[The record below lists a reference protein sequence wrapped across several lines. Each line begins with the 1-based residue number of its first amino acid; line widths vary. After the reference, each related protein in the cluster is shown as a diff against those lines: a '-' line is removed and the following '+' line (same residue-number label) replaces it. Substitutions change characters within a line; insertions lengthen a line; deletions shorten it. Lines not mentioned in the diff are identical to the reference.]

1 MLCIIMGVAG
11 SGKSTI
17 GKLLR
22 DRTGWTFYDA
32 DDFHPPEN
40 IDKMRRAIPLN
51 DEDRRTWLF
60 VLQGLIARIFSQ
72 QEDAILACSAL
83 KEDYRQILQRD
94 YQDIVWIYLRGD
106 YDFIIN
112 RIEQRQGHFFPKE
125 VLRSQFAILEEPET
139 ALTLDI
145 SLPPAAIA
153 DKIFAYLV
161 ELGFKYSNPQ

>member
-1 MLCIIMGVAG
+1 MGVAG

-17 GKLLR
+17 GKLLS

-51 DEDRRTWLF
+51 DEDRSTWLF
-60 VLQGLIARIFSQ
+60 VLQGLIAQIFER
-72 QEDAILACSAL
+72 QENAILACSAL
-83 KEDYRQILQRD
+83 REDYRQRLQGG
-94 YQDIVWIYLRGD
+94 YQDIVWVYLRGN

-125 VLRSQFAILEEPET
+125 VLRSQFAILEEPE
-139 ALTLDI
+139 AGLTIDI
-145 SLPPAAIA
+145 SLSSEAIA
-153 DKIFAYLV
+153 NKILAYLV
-161 ELGFKYSNPQ
+161 ELGYK